1 MKVLRRLYRYL
12 LPYKGWAVVAFGS
25 MIVFA
30 LTQTV
35 LAALVQPIVD
45 DVLTPPTVKI
55 EGTVNKRAAAAEAFL
70 RENLPPVY
78 RAQQRFDRWWNADPS
93 MKWKRVLT
101 VLLAIFLIRAI
112 TSFLS
117 EYSFQK
123 VGLSTVRDLRNQLYE
138 RIIGQSH
145 RFFSERPTGEIV
157 SRVVSD
163 ADAIQ
168 AAVSTRMGDL
178 LQESVT
184 LFGLTVYLFILNPV
198 LALVSLVGA
207 PLIVTPVVQFG
218 KRLRKTTHKSQE
230 RMAEIATL
238 LEETI
243 RGVRIVKAFT
253 MEKFEIGRF
262 REATRKHLRW
272 TLSAQRVQALT
283 SPVMEL
289 LAGVCM
295 VLLFGYAQ
303 SRIAAGTLT
312 GGEFASFLTTLALMY
327 APIKKL
333 NKVNLSLNT
342 ALSAAERVFRMID
355 IPNEVVEKPDAK
367 AIHGVGSGIRFE
379 DVTFSYT
386 ERPTLSSH
394 AEVPPAAHVSSR
406 AESRDLPIGLEDR
419 APAGDPSTT
428 LGMTQGAPATTQAV
442 PATQAGPATP
452 YGAPAMTQR
461 TPATTS
467 PAHGVAPA
475 ALPTPQVVLR
485 NINLDVAP
493 GEIVALVG
501 GSGAGKSTL
510 VNLLPRFYDVTGGR
524 ITIDGVDVRDVTLPS
539 LRGLMGFVTQEVVL
553 FNDTVR
559 NNIAYGRSDADEAK
573 IVAAA
578 QAANAHDYI
587 SALPHGYDTQ
597 SGESGVLLSG
607 GQRQRLAIARAL
619 FKDPPILILDEATSA
634 LDTESE
640 RLVQQ
645 ALTNLMRG
653 RTTLVIA
660 HRLSTIRSADK
671 IVVLDRG
678 AVVEVGRHD
687 ELLARRGVYRKLYD
701 LQFVDDEVDSSQ
713 PRRGYQ

>member
-1 MKVLRRLYRYL
+1 MTPLRRLYGYL
-12 LPYKGWAVVAFGS
+12 RAYRAWAFLAFGS

-45 DVLTPPTVKI
+45 DVLTPPGI
-55 EGTVNKRAAAAEAFL
+55 QRAGDPNPRVSAADRFL
-70 RENLPPVY
+70 DQNLPAVG
-78 RAQQRFDRWWNADPS
+78 RAKNRFKEWWNGDP
-93 MKWKRVLT
+93 KLRWKRVLT
-101 VLLAIFLIRAI
+101 ILLLVFVVRAI

-123 VGLSTVRDLRNQLYE
+123 VGLSTVRALRNQLYE
-138 RIIGQSH
+138 RMIGQSH
-145 RFFSERPTGEIV
+145 RFFSERSTGEIV

-184 LFGLTVYLFILNPV
+184 LVGLICWLFILNPV

-207 PLIVTPVVQFG
+207 PLIVIPVVQFG
-218 KRLRKTTHKSQE
+218 KRLRKTTHRSQE
-230 RMAEIATL
+230 RMADIATL

-243 RGVRIVKAFT
+243 RGVRIVKAFN
-253 MEKFEIGRF
+253 MEPFEIGRF
-262 REATRKHLRW
+262 HEATRKHLRW
-272 TLSAQRVQALT
+272 TLSAQRVQAMT

-295 VLLFGYAQ
+295 VMLFAYAQ

-312 GGEFASFLTTLALMY
+312 GGEFASFLTALALMY

-342 ALSAAERVFRMID
+342 ALSAAERVFRMLD
-355 IPNEVVEKPDAK
+355 IPNEVTEKPDALQLR
-367 AIHGVGSGIRFE
+367 GVGSGIRYE
-379 DVTFSYT
+379 NVTFTY
-386 ERPTLSSH
+386 
-394 AEVPPAAHVSSR
+394 
-406 AESRDLPIGLEDR
+406 GN
-419 APAGDPSTT
+419 DP
-428 LGMTQGAPATTQAV
+428 
-442 PATQAGPATP
+442 
-452 YGAPAMTQR
+452 
-461 TPATTS
+461 
-467 PAHGVAPA
+467 
-475 ALPTPQVVLR
+475 VLR
-485 NINLDVAP
+485 GITLDVAP

-510 VNLLPRFYDVTGGR
+510 VNLLPRFYDVTAGR
-524 ITIDGVDVRDVTLPS
+524 ITVDNVDVRDTTLTS
-539 LRGLMGFVTQEVVL
+539 LRGLMGFVTQEVIL

-559 NNIAYGRSDADEAK
+559 NNIAYGRSDVDEALV
-573 IVAAA
+573 IEAAK
-578 QAANAHDYI
+578 AANAHEFI
-587 SALPHGYDTQ
+587 SNLPHGYDT
-597 SGESGVLLSG
+597 SIGESGVLLSG

-619 FKDPPILILDEATSA
+619 FKDPPILVLDEATSA

-645 ALTNLMRG
+645 ALNNLMRG

-660 HRLSTIRSADK
+660 HRLSTIRSAHK
-671 IVVLDRG
+671 IVVLDKG
-678 AVVEVGRHD
+678 AIVEVGTHE

-701 LQFVDDEVDSSQ
+701 LQFVDDDSAVVAPQ
-713 PRRGYQ
+713 

>member
-12 LPYKGWAVVAFGS
+12 NRYKAWAFVAFGS

-45 DVLTPPTVKI
+45 DVLTPPGIHQKAPSQ
-55 EGTVNKRAAAAEAFL
+55 RAASIDRAL
-70 RENLPPVY
+70 QKNLPPVY
-78 RAQQRFDRWWNADPS
+78 RAKKSFEKWWSGDPS
-93 MKWKRVLT
+93 KKWKRVLT
-101 VLLAIFLIRAI
+101 ILLLVFVIRAI
-112 TSFLS
+112 TSFTS

-138 RIIGQSH
+138 RIIHQSH
-145 RFFSERPTGEIV
+145 RFFTERSTGEMV

-184 LFGLTVYLFILNPV
+184 LIGLIVYVFIKNPV
-198 LALVSLVGA
+198 LALVSFVGA
-207 PLIVTPVVQFG
+207 PLIITPVVQFG

-253 MEKFEIGRF
+253 MEPFEIGRF
-262 REATRKHLRW
+262 QEATRKHLRW
-272 TLSAQRVQALT
+272 NLRAQRIQALT

-295 VLLFGYAQ
+295 VALFAYAQ
-303 SRIAAGTLT
+303 SRIAAGRLT
-312 GGEFASFLTTLALMY
+312 GGEFASFLTALALMY

-342 ALSAAERVFRMID
+342 ALSAAERVFLMLD
-355 IPNEVVEKPDAK
+355 VPNEVQEKPEAVEL
-367 AIHGVGSGIRFE
+367 ANVGSGIRYE
-379 DVTFSYT
+379 GVTFSY
-386 ERPTLSSH
+386 
-394 AEVPPAAHVSSR
+394 
-406 AESRDLPIGLEDR
+406 GN
-419 APAGDPSTT
+419 AP
-428 LGMTQGAPATTQAV
+428 
-442 PATQAGPATP
+442 
-452 YGAPAMTQR
+452 
-461 TPATTS
+461 
-467 PAHGVAPA
+467 
-475 ALPTPQVVLR
+475 VLR
-485 NINLDVAP
+485 GVNLNISP
-493 GEIVALVG
+493 GEIVAVVG

-510 VNLLPRFYDVTGGR
+510 VNLLPRFYDVSEGR
-524 ITIDGVDVRDVTLPS
+524 ITIDGVDLRDAKLMS
-539 LRGLMGFVTQEVVL
+539 LRRLMGFVTQEVVL

-559 NNIAYGRSDADEAK
+559 NNIAYGRSDVDQQQVIDAAK
-573 IVAAA
+573 
-578 QAANAHDYI
+578 AANAHEFI
-587 SALPHGYDTQ
+587 TALPNGYDTII
-597 SGESGVLLSG
+597 GESGVLLSG

-645 ALTNLMRG
+645 ALNNLMRG

-660 HRLSTIRSADK
+660 HRLSTIRSAHK
-671 IVVLDRG
+671 IIVLDRG
-678 AVVEVGRHD
+678 QIVESGNHD
-687 ELLARRGVYRKLYD
+687 ELLRHRGVYRKLYD
-701 LQFVDDEVDSSQ
+701 LQFVDDEVVA
-713 PRRGYQ
+713 

>member
-1 MKVLRRLYRYL
+1 MKILRRLYRYL
-12 LPYKGWAVVAFGS
+12 RAYKAWAMVAFLS
-25 MIVFA
+25 MMVFA
-30 LTQTV
+30 LSQTV
-35 LAALVQPIVD
+35 LVALVQPLFD
-45 DVLTPPTVKI
+45 EVLSPANAQPK
-55 EGTVNKRAAAAEAFL
+55 EDKRLEAVE
-70 RENLPPVY
+70 RMPVIGS
-78 RAQQRFDRWWNADPS
+78 AKARFDAWWDADAAGKPQ
-93 MKWKRVLT
+93 RVLILILCVF
-101 VLLAIFLIRAI
+101 VLRAF
-112 TSFLS
+112 TSFFS

-138 RIIGQSH
+138 RMIGQSH
-145 RFFSERPTGEIV
+145 RFFTERSTGEMV

-184 LFGLTVYLFILNPV
+184 LLGLIVYVFYLNPM

-218 KRLRKTTHKSQE
+218 KKLRKTTHRSQE

-253 MEKFEIGRF
+253 MEPFEIGRF

-272 TLSAQRVQALT
+272 TLSAQRVQAMT

-295 VLLFGYAQ
+295 ILLFSYAQ
-303 SRIAAGTLT
+303 RRIAAGTLT
-312 GGEFASFLTTLALMY
+312 TGEFVSFLTALAMMY

-342 ALSAAERVFRMID
+342 ALSAAERVFSMLD
-355 IPNEVVEKPDAK
+355 VPNEVVEKPDAVVLQ
-367 AIHGVGSGIRFE
+367 GVGKGVRYE
-379 DVTFSYT
+379 DVTFTYG
-386 ERPTLSSH
+386 H
-394 AEVPPAAHVSSR
+394 
-406 AESRDLPIGLEDR
+406 
-419 APAGDPSTT
+419 DP
-428 LGMTQGAPATTQAV
+428 
-442 PATQAGPATP
+442 
-452 YGAPAMTQR
+452 
-461 TPATTS
+461 
-467 PAHGVAPA
+467 
-475 ALPTPQVVLR
+475 VLR
-485 NINLDVAP
+485 SITLDVAP

-510 VNLLPRFYDVTGGR
+510 VNLLPRFYDVTNGR
-524 ITIDGVDVRDVTLPS
+524 ITVDGVDVRDTTLHS
-539 LRGLMGFVTQEVVL
+539 LRTLMGFVTQEVIL

-559 NNIAYGRSDADEAK
+559 NNIAYGRAD
-573 IVAAA
+573 VADQEVIDAA
-578 QAANAHDYI
+578 QAANAHEFI
-587 SALPHGYDTQ
+587 SQLPQGYDTEI
-597 SGESGVLLSG
+597 GESGVLLSG

-645 ALTNLMRG
+645 ALNNLMRG

-660 HRLSTIRSADK
+660 HRLSTIRSAHK
-671 IVVLDRG
+671 IVVLDKGRI
-678 AVVEVGRHD
+678 VEVGTH
-687 ELLARRGVYRKLYD
+687 EQLLAHRGVYRKLYD
-701 LQFVDDEVDSSQ
+701 LQFVDDEVPALDA
-713 PRRGYQ
+713 

>member
-1 MKVLRRLYRYL
+1 MKILRRLYRYL
-12 LPYKGWAVVAFGS
+12 IPYKGWAFVAFGS

-35 LAALVQPIVD
+35 LAALVQPILD
-45 DVLTPPTVKI
+45 DVLTRPGVHQVHRPDARATRIDAALAEHAPPLFRVK
-55 EGTVNKRAAAAEAFL
+55 
-70 RENLPPVY
+70 
-78 RAQQRFDRWWNADPS
+78 QRFSRWWSADPS
-93 MKWKRVLT
+93 LRWKRVLT
-101 VLLAIFLIRAI
+101 ILLLIFIIRAF

-123 VGLSTVRDLRNQLYE
+123 VGLSTVRDLRNELYE
-138 RIIGQSH
+138 RMIHQSH
-145 RFFSERPTGEIV
+145 RFFTERSTGEIV

-184 LFGLTVYLFILNPV
+184 LLGLILYVFYKNPV
-198 LALVSLVGA
+198 LALVSFVGA
-207 PLIVTPVVQFG
+207 PLIVLPVVQFG
-218 KRLRKTTHKSQE
+218 KKLRKTTHRSQE

-253 MEKFEIGRF
+253 MEPFEVGRF
-262 REATRKHLRW
+262 RVATAKHLRW
-272 TLSAQRVQALT
+272 TLSAQRIQALT

-303 SRIAAGTLT
+303 SRIAAGTLSA
-312 GGEFASFLTTLALMY
+312 GEFASFLTALALMY

-342 ALSAAERVFRMID
+342 ALSAADRVFRMLD
-355 IPNEVVEKPDAK
+355 VENEVVEKPDAV
-367 AIHGVGSGIRFE
+367 ALQGVGRGIRY
-379 DVTFSYT
+379 DGVTFT
-386 ERPTLSSH
+386 
-394 AEVPPAAHVSSR
+394 
-406 AESRDLPIGLEDR
+406 
-419 APAGDPSTT
+419 
-428 LGMTQGAPATTQAV
+428 
-442 PATQAGPATP
+442 
-452 YGAPAMTQR
+452 YGNEP
-461 TPATTS
+461 
-467 PAHGVAPA
+467 
-475 ALPTPQVVLR
+475 VLR
-485 NINLDVAP
+485 DVDLSVAP

-510 VNLLPRFYDVTGGR
+510 VNLLPRFYDVSSGR
-524 ITIDGVDVRDVTLPS
+524 ITVDDHDIRDTRLHS
-539 LRGLMGFVTQEVVL
+539 LRTLMGFVTQEVVL

-559 NNIAYGRSDADEAK
+559 NNIAYGRADVEEGRVIDAAR
-573 IVAAA
+573 
-578 QAANAHDYI
+578 AANAHEFI
-587 SALPHGYDTQ
+587 SNLPQGYDTTI
-597 SGESGVLLSG
+597 GESGVLLSG

-645 ALTNLMRG
+645 ALNNLMQG

-660 HRLSTIRSADK
+660 HRLSTIRSAHK
-671 IVVLDRG
+671 IVVLDK
-678 AVVEVGRHD
+678 GRIAEMGTHE

-701 LQFVDDEVDSSQ
+701 LQFAEDVALTGIED
-713 PRRGYQ
+713 

>member
-1 MKVLRRLYRYL
+1 MKALRRLYGYL
-12 LPYKGWAVVAFGS
+12 RQYKAWAFIAFGS

-35 LAALVQPIVD
+35 LVALVQPLID
-45 DVLTPPTVKI
+45 DVLSPPTATEVAR
-55 EGTVNKRAAAAEAFL
+55 TPARAPAAVS
-70 RENLPPVY
+70 NLPIIGP
-78 RAQQRFDRWWNADPS
+78 AKAKFDRWWDVDAKSKPG
-93 MKWKRVLT
+93 RVLT
-101 VLLAIFLIRAI
+101 LILIVFVIRAF
-112 TSFLS
+112 TSFFS

-138 RIIGQSH
+138 RMIGQSH
-145 RFFSERPTGEIV
+145 RFFTERPTGEMV

-184 LFGLTVYLFILNPV
+184 LAGLIGYLFYINPF
-198 LALVSLVGA
+198 LAVVSLFGA
-207 PLIVTPVVQFG
+207 PLIVIPVVQFG
-218 KRLRKTTHKSQE
+218 KRLRRTTHRSQE

-253 MEKFEIGRF
+253 MEPFEIGRF
-262 REATRKHLRW
+262 REATRRHLRW
-272 TLSAQRVQALT
+272 TLSASRVQALT

-303 SRIAAGTLT
+303 SRIASGLLT
-312 GGEFASFLTTLALMY
+312 TGEFISFLTALAMMY

-342 ALSAAERVFRMID
+342 ALSAAERVFRMLD
-355 IPNEVVEKPDAK
+355 VPNEVMEKPDAI
-367 AIHGVGSGIRFE
+367 ALQSVGRGVAYE
-379 DVTFSYT
+379 DVTFTY
-386 ERPTLSSH
+386 
-394 AEVPPAAHVSSR
+394 
-406 AESRDLPIGLEDR
+406 GN
-419 APAGDPSTT
+419 DP
-428 LGMTQGAPATTQAV
+428 
-442 PATQAGPATP
+442 
-452 YGAPAMTQR
+452 
-461 TPATTS
+461 
-467 PAHGVAPA
+467 
-475 ALPTPQVVLR
+475 VLR
-485 NINLDVAP
+485 NIDLRVAP

-510 VNLLPRFYDVTGGR
+510 VNLLPRFYDVTEGR
-524 ITIDGVDVRDVTLPS
+524 ITVDGVDVRDTTLKS
-539 LRGLMGFVTQEVVL
+539 LRVLMGFVTQEVVL

-559 NNIAYGRSDADEAK
+559 NNIAYGRSDVDEQLV
-573 IVAAA
+573 IDAAT
-578 QAANAHDYI
+578 AANAHEFI
-587 SALPHGYDTQ
+587 SQLPNGYDTVI
-597 SGESGVLLSG
+597 GESGVLLSG

-645 ALTNLMRG
+645 ALNNLMRG

-660 HRLSTIRSADK
+660 HRLSTIRSAHK
-671 IVVLDRG
+671 IVVLDKGRI
-678 AVVEVGRHD
+678 VETGTH
-687 ELLARRGVYRKLYD
+687 EQLLAHRGVYRKLYD
-701 LQFVDDEVDSSQ
+701 LQFVDDEVVAT
-713 PRRGYQ
+713 